1 MKNAMS
7 SLVAG
12 AFGLGNLSGT
22 MAGGIFATL
31 LKPEGCMVY
40 LTEDGD
46 APDYHATPQKTQMAL
61 STDLYVNNWEL
72 MDSSVVST
80 TDYDKLFTGV
90 DL

>member
-31 LKPEGCMVY
+31 LKPKGCMVY
-40 LTEDGD
+40 LTENGELPAYPHGDG
-46 APDYHATPQKTQMAL
+46 ARNEQMEL
-61 STDLYVNNWEL
+61 STKTY
-72 MDSSVVST
+72 
-80 TDYDKLFTGV
+80 
-90 DL
+90 